1 MGGVVSARH
10 FQTFLSYN
18 STDHMAVEQ
27 IAQNL
32 HRQGIELWLDT
43 WNLIPGN
50 AWQAEIERALEDCGT
65 CSVLIG
71 PSGLGPWQH
80 AEMRAAIDR
89 QISKGDFR
97 VIPVLLPGAERGE
110 RSRYPTFLTQTTWI
124 EFRSSIDEQ
133 EPIRRLMAGI
143 RGIPPGP
150 TLGLLSTVAVC
161 PYRGLE
167 PFDVEHSRFFFGRDA
182 LIEWLLAGLH
192 VKREE
197 GKAIRFLAV
206 VGASG
211 SGKSSLVRAG
221 LIPAINRGAIP
232 DSENWPVLILRPGPT
247 PHESLAVALKRDPVI
262 GKTAG
267 DVGDLKLRLRESTER
282 LHLTVRL
289 ALSGQPGQRRVVV
302 VVDQLEEV
310 FTLCK
315 DPDVRKAFI
324 DGLIYAATETSGQI
338 VVIVTIRADFYAKC
352 APYERLAAAMSDHH
366 MLVGPMP
373 DHDLREAVLRP
384 ARLTGF
390 ELDPGLVEMLIED
403 TRGKAGGL
411 PLLEYTLAQLWERRT
426 AGRLTVA
433 AYTDI
438 GGLAGA
444 LEKQANKI
452 YDSFT
457 PSEKQACE
465 QIFLR
470 LTQPGEGTE
479 DTKRRAYRDEMG
491 SNEDIERVLRAL
503 TEARLITTKGEEGQA
518 EPLIEVSHEALIR
531 GWPKLRRWIDANR
544 DALRFHLRLTEAAR
558 EWGRRKG
565 RSALDHLYRGSV
577 LGEAEEWTGK
587 AYMDLSDLE
596 RKFLEASVAL
606 RDQELSESRRKRRR
620 RFALSS
626 AVMGIIGVLIGSG
639 VFQYMQ
645 AQRSKAR
652 LAETLA
658 TQKKEAQR
666 TDLSGALTVFATSYG
681 RGAQEFNGRGLF
693 TLQLEKYL
701 FRDYISVTHS
711 VSLAEPDVLS
721 NSQESQRPEV
731 LSSTN
736 GEIFFNPHNDTRRS
750 LALVVGSNDYDPT
763 YSHLQG
769 AVADAQ
775 SIASGVRNAGFASRF
790 LANPSTD
797 DVRNALDQLLKDA
810 TQDCNIQKTH
820 VTTPELKRSL
830 TLLEEIKPCTN
841 VLVFVYFAGHG
852 FSSGGNTYL
861 VMRDTDVKALSDV
874 STGKSPLSV
883 EEIRGRIAERVA
895 AQIIIADV
903 SRTLLRR

>member
-1 MGGVVSARH
+1 
-10 FQTFLSYN
+10 
-18 STDHMAVEQ
+18 MAVERL
-27 IAQNL
+27 AQRL
-32 HRQGIELWLDT
+32 HGQGIELWLDT

-50 AWQAEIERALEDCGT
+50 PWQAEIERALEDCET

-89 QISKGDFR
+89 QMSKSDFR

-124 EFRSSIDEQ
+124 EFRNSIDEQ

-150 TLGLLSTVAVC
+150 AFDLPSTAAIC

-167 PFDVEHSRFFFGRDA
+167 AFDVEHSRFFFGRDA
-182 LIEWLLAGLH
+182 LIEWLLAGLR
-192 VKREE
+192 VEREE
-197 GKAIRFLAV
+197 DKAVRFLAV

-221 LIPAINRGAIP
+221 VIPAINRGTLP
-232 DSENWPVLILRPGPT
+232 DSENWPVVILRPGHT

-267 DVGDLKLRLRESTER
+267 DVGDLKFRLSESAER

-289 ALSGQPGQRRVVV
+289 ALSGQHSQRRAVV

-315 DPDVRKAFI
+315 DLDVRKTFI
-324 DGLIYAATETSGQI
+324 DGLIYAATEASGQTI
-338 VVIVTIRADFYAKC
+338 VVVTIRADFYARC
-352 APYERLAAAMSDHH
+352 APFERLAAAMSDHH
-366 MLVGPMP
+366 MLVGPMTE
-373 DHDLREAVLRP
+373 HDLREAILRP

-390 ELDPGLVEMLIED
+390 EFDLGLVEMLIED
-403 TRGKAGGL
+403 TRGRAGGL
-411 PLLEYTLAQLWERRT
+411 PLLEYTLAQLWERRA
-426 AGRLTVA
+426 AGRITVT

-457 PSEKQACE
+457 LSEKKACQ

-491 SNEDIERVLRAL
+491 LGEDIERVLRAL
-503 TEARLITTKGEEGQA
+503 TEARLITAKGEEGQT

-531 GWPKLRRWIDANR
+531 GWPKLKQWIDANR

-558 EWGRRKG
+558 EWGRRN
-565 RSALDHLYRGSV
+565 RRNALDHLYRGSV
-577 LGEAEEWTGK
+577 LAEAEEWTRK
-587 AYMDLSDLE
+587 AYIDLSDLE

-606 RDQELSESRRKRRR
+606 RNCEASELRRKRRR

-626 AVMGIIGVLIGSG
+626 ALMGIVGVLVSSG
-639 VFQYMQ
+639 VFQYVQ

-681 RGAQEFNGRGLF
+681 RGAQEIRGRGLF
-693 TLQLEKYL
+693 TSQLEKYL
-701 FRDYISVTHS
+701 FREYVSVSHS
-711 VSLAEPDVLS
+711 VVLAEADILS
-721 NSQESQRPEV
+721 SSEADILSSSRDFQRAEV

-736 GEIFFNPHNDTRRS
+736 GEVFFNPRNEARRS
-750 LALVVGSNDYDPT
+750 FALIVGTDDYLGRFSPLT
-763 YSHLQG
+763 G
-769 AVADAQ
+769 AVTDAQ
-775 SIASGVRNAGFASRF
+775 SINSGITKAGFASQF
-790 LANPSTD
+790 LANPSTE
-797 DVRNALDQLLKDA
+797 DVRKALGQLLRDA
-810 TQDCNIQKTH
+810 TQDCKSPKPQITIPKLNRG
-820 VTTPELKRSL
+820 VVVE
-830 TLLEEIKPCTN
+830 EEIKPCAN

-852 FSSGGNTYL
+852 FSSEGNTYL
-861 VMRDTDVKALSDV
+861 VMRDTEITAPPDI
-874 STGKSPLSV
+874 STARSPLSV
-883 EEIRGRIAERVA
+883 EEIRGKIAERVA